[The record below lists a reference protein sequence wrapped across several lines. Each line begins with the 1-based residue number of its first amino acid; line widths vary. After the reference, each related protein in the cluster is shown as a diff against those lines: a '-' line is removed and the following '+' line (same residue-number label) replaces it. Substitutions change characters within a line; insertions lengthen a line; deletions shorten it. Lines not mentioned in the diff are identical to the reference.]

1 MNVRNLIL
9 SLMLM
14 PVVSGSA
21 GAQTDFDCLVDD
33 ILVNDLELTAS
44 RVEREAEIASDRA
57 SNLID
62 GPDVEF
68 EHMWSTNPAVRN
80 KMGLTVSQSFDW
92 PGAYAARRRAT
103 DARAAAFA
111 MLDRR
116 DMMARRL
123 SLKQLLID
131 IVYMNC
137 RSEYAGRTCELFD
150 SLLTRYAIGLERGE
164 FSRLDYS
171 KVKLSAV
178 KARRAY
184 VDVRQQLSVLLASLS
199 VYNGGKPVG
208 DIVDRLTSFPDQ
220 PFLSLA
226 EYRQQQYDLNPDVQS
241 ASLGLDAARLDLTAR
256 KRELLPGFS
265 VGYRF
270 AREEG
275 TNFHGLSFGMTLP
288 FLYGTKSKLRGAT
301 MKVESAQAALRAV
314 NVAQEAELMADFNKV
329 ETLRTRVVELT
340 SAADVEECRIMLVKA
355 LNGGQISLI
364 EFLLETDYYN
374 GIENEILDFEY
385 QYHLAL
391 ARLNRYN

>member
-21 GAQTDFDCLVDD
+21 GAQTDFDRLVDD
-33 ILVNDLELTAS
+33 ILTNDLELTAS

-92 PGAYAARRRAT
+92 PGAYVARRRAT

-131 IVYMNC
+131 IVYMNR

-150 SLLTRYAIGLERGE
+150 SLLARYAIGLERGE

-171 KVKLSAV
+171 KVKLSEV

-220 PFLSLA
+220 PFLSIA
-226 EYRQQQYDLNPDVQS
+226 EYRQQQYDLNPEVQS
-241 ASLGLDAARLDLTAR
+241 ASLGLEAARLDLTAR
-256 KRELLPGFS
+256 KRELLPGLTI
-265 VGYRF
+265 GYRY

-288 FLYGTKSKLRGAT
+288 FLYGTKSKLRGAS

-314 NVAQEAELMADFNKV
+314 NVAQEAELVADFNKV
-329 ETLRTRVVELT
+329 EELRARVVELT